1 MLCHDARNY
10 RIICPSI
17 APSAYLATLIDYLII
32 LLTSQRCIA
41 RSFLHQV
48 LTSVSLLSILNRN
61 YYGLVMKRLVF
72 LLCFL
77 PTTKVERSGRLLM
90 RICRVES
97 PLTMD
102 MIYKSI
108 LRSVRTLLKKARS
121 PSFCSIKPALS
132 LWHREVY
139 IISPEEA

>member
-1 MLCHDARNY
+1 M
-10 RIICPSI
+10 
-17 APSAYLATLIDYLII
+17 DYLVT

-41 RSFLHQV
+41 CSFLRQV
-48 LTSVSLLSILNRN
+48 LISVSLLSIRSRN
-61 YYGLVMKRLVF
+61 YFGLVMKRLVF
-72 LLCFL
+72 LFYFFEA
-77 PTTKVERSGRLLM
+77 TMQVERLGRLLIRM
-90 RICRVES
+90 RRVES

-102 MIYKSI
+102 LIYKSI